1 MTPTD
6 RPDVLPILYS
16 YVDTGD
22 GSPNP
27 DARWAVRVQ
36 TGEDDPEPTVL
47 AYARSEI
54 IAKRLVLALKRSY
67 GITQEHARDSARFYA
82 GWLAGQGEQS
92 EGD

>member
-6 RPDVLPILYS
+6 RPGVPPILYS

-22 GSPNP
+22 GSASP
-27 DARWAVRVQ
+27 DAQWAVRVQ

-67 GITQEHARDSARFYA
+67 GITQDHARESARWYA
-82 GWLAGQGEQS
+82 GWLTRQGEHG
-92 EGD
+92 EGG

>member
-1 MTPTD
+1 MTPRD
-6 RPDVLPILYS
+6 RPDVPPILYR

-22 GSPNP
+22 GSASP

-47 AYARSEI
+47 AYARSET

-67 GITQEHARDSARFYA
+67 GITQEHARESARFHA
-82 GWLAGQGEQS
+82 GWLAGQGEQG
-92 EGD
+92 EAD

>member
-16 YVDTGD
+16 YVDIGD

-36 TGEDDPEPTVL
+36 SGEDDPEPTVV
-47 AYARSEI
+47 AYARSET

-67 GITQEHARDSARFYA
+67 GITQEHARESARFYA
-82 GWLAGQGEQS
+82 GWLAGQGEQG

>member
-6 RPDVLPILYS
+6 RPDVIPILYS
-16 YVDTGD
+16 YVDIGE

-27 DARWAVRVQ
+27 DARWAIRVQ
-36 TGEDDPEPTVL
+36 SGEDDPEPTVV
-47 AYARSEI
+47 AYARSET

-82 GWLAGQGEQS
+82 GWLAGQGEQGA
-92 EGD
+92 GD

>member
-6 RPDVLPILYS
+6 RPDVPPILYG

-22 GSPNP
+22 GSASP
-27 DARWAVRVQ
+27 DARWAIRVQ
-36 TGEDDPEPTVL
+36 SGGGDPEPTVL

-67 GITQEHARDSARFYA
+67 GITQEHARESARFYA

>member
-6 RPDVLPILYS
+6 RTDVSPILYS
-16 YVDTGD
+16 YADIGD
-22 GSPNP
+22 ASPNP

-36 TGEDDPEPTVL
+36 TGEDDPEPTVI

-54 IAKRLVLALKRSY
+54 IAKRLVLALARSY
-67 GITQEHARDSARFYA
+67 GITQEHARESARLYA
-82 GWLAGQGEQS
+82 GWLAGQAEQS

>member
-16 YVDTGD
+16 YVDIGD

-27 DARWAVRVQ
+27 DARWAIRVQ
-36 TGEDDPEPTVL
+36 TGEDDPEPTVV
-47 AYARSEI
+47 AYARSET

-67 GITQEHARDSARFYA
+67 GITQEHARESARFYA
-82 GWLAGQGEQS
+82 GWLGGQGEPD

>member
-16 YVDTGD
+16 YVDIGD

-27 DARWAVRVQ
+27 DARWAIRVQ

-47 AYARSEI
+47 AYARSET

-67 GITQEHARDSARFYA
+67 GITQEHARESARFYA
-82 GWLAGQGEQS
+82 GWLGGQGEPD

>member
-6 RPDVLPILYS
+6 RPDVPPILYS
-16 YVDTGD
+16 YVDIGD
-22 GSPNP
+22 GSASP

-36 TGEDDPEPTVL
+36 SGEDDPEPTVL
-47 AYARSEI
+47 AYARCEI

-67 GITQEHARDSARFYA
+67 GITQEHARESARFYA
-82 GWLAGQGEQS
+82 GWLGGQGEPG